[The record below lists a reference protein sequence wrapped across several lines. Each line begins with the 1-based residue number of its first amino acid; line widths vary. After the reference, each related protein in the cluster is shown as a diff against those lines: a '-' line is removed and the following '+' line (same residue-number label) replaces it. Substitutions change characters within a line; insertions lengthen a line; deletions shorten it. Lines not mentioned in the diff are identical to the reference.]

1 MSIDLIVLDGKHTWL
16 PNSEQTSLSITAS
29 LKVLYREVVGLDRN
43 SILRTL
49 LHANQLKRTA
59 RTGWVQ
65 RGVPGA
71 ENVAAHSY
79 GVSFA
84 TLILAP
90 TRGEPIELGKA
101 LAMAILH
108 DLPEGLTSDIPS
120 PAWRFLPENS
130 KNAAERSAMNEIV
143 DDLDQATGLLEIWE
157 EFREA
162 ATAEARLVHDAD
174 KIDLYLQALI
184 YEQQSGNEHLQEFW
198 VTEPS
203 FYFSQSRSL
212 YEAMR
217 DRRRAGNKIT

>member
-1 MSIDLIVLDGKHTWL
+1 MTAFLVIRKVGAILD
-16 PNSEQTSLSITAS
+16 E
-29 LKVLYREVVGLDRN
+29 N

-49 LHANQLKRTA
+49 LHGNQLKRTA

-65 RGVPGA
+65 RGVPDA
-71 ENVAAHSY
+71 ENVAAHTY

-90 TRGEPIELGKA
+90 ILGEPIELGKA

-130 KNAAERSAMNEIV
+130 KSVAERSAMNEIV
-143 DDLDQATGLLEIWE
+143 DDLDQANGLLRIWE

-174 KIDLYLQALI
+174 KIDLYLQALL
-184 YEQQSGNEHLQEFW
+184 YEQQSGNEYLQEFW
-198 VTEPS
+198 VKEPL
-203 FYFSQSRSL
+203 FYFSQSLAL
-212 YEAMR
+212 YEAIR
-217 DRRRAGNKIT
+217 DRRKAAP